1 MEYKALTFINLPFLD
16 GGNGRLYRPGDMIP
30 EEDFGDSV
38 SLGEAA
44 IGETEWDG
52 QATAESMIAGLID
65 GGSLSEDPNADLH
78 PDHQVTYPGT
88 PTVTGLIEGARAL
101 VADMEAA
108 GQEVP
113 DEVRLIAEMQEL
125 KSTDDA
131 ASGGDSDA

>member
-65 GGSLSEDPNADLH
+65 G
-78 PDHQVTYPGT
+78 
-88 PTVTGLIEGARAL
+88 ARAL